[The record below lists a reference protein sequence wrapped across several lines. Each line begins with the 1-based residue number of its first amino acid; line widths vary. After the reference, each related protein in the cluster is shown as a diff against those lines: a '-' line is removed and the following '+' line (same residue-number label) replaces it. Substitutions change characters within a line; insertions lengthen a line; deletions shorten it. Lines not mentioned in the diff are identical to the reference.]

1 MTTQEDNRMSELSRA
16 ATRPTVPSQDDVG
29 NRRGQAMMA
38 AGGVLGA
45 LAASSCCILPLV
57 LFGLGVSGAWIGN
70 FTQLAPY
77 QPYFIAA
84 TIACLGYGY
93 WLVYR
98 ASKVACGGGE
108 ACARPMPNRLVK
120 LGLMLAT
127 ALVVA
132 AIGFDL
138 LAPLFLDS

>member
-1 MTTQEDNRMSELSRA
+1 MHLVPMTINQEHQMTGPE
-16 ATRPTVPSQDDVG
+16 
-29 NRRGQAMMA
+29 RGQRLMAM
-38 AGGVLGA
+38 GGLFGA
-45 LAASSCCILPLV
+45 LAAASCCILPLV
-57 LFGLGVSGAWIGN
+57 LFAFGVSGAWIGT

-98 ASKVACGGGE
+98 SSKAACAEGD
-108 ACARPMPNRLVK
+108 ACARPLANWLVRLGFMV
-120 LGLMLAT
+120 AT
-127 ALVVA
+127 VLVIA

-138 LAPLFLDS
+138 LAPLLLNS